1 MRIETKNSC
10 HLMQIN
16 GTVRE
21 GLLPQQMP
29 QGVTC
34 HQIAAVN
41 ILVLAICIIGKHKL
55 LAFV

>member
-10 HLMQIN
+10 HLMHIN
-16 GTVRE
+16 STIRE
-21 GLLPQQMP
+21 GLVPQQMP
-29 QGVTC
+29 RGVIC

-41 ILVLAICIIGKHKL
+41 ILVLVICIIGKHKL